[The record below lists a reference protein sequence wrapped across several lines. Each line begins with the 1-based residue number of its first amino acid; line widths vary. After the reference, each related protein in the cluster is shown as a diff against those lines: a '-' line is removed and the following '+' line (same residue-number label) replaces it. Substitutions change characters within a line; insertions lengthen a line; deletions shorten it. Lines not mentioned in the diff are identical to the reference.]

1 MTTPWPFS
9 MWGMDVIGPI
19 TPKSSNGH
27 RFILVAI
34 DYFTKWVEAESYA
47 RVTKE
52 VVTRFVKNTLVCRF
66 GLPESIISD
75 NARNLNNNM
84 MTELCQQFQI
94 THRHSAPYRP
104 KINGVVEVTN
114 KNIKTIMRKMSD
126 NYKTWHE
133 MLPLARNATERR
145 FEPQQGQLHTL

>member
-1 MTTPWPFS
+1 

-52 VVTRFVKNTLVCRF
+52 VVTRFVKNILVCRF

-75 NARNLNNNM
+75 NARNLNNDM
-84 MTELCQQFQI
+84 MTELCQQF
-94 THRHSAPYRP
+94 
-104 KINGVVEVTN
+104 
-114 KNIKTIMRKMSD
+114 
-126 NYKTWHE
+126 
-133 MLPLARNATERR
+133 
-145 FEPQQGQLHTL
+145 

>member
-1 MTTPWPFS
+1 MGLLYV
-9 MWGMDVIGPI
+9 GMDVIGPI
-19 TPKSSNGH
+19 TLKSSNGH

-52 VVTRFVKNTLVCRF
+52 VVTRFIKNILVCRF
-66 GLPESIISD
+66 SLPESIIPN
-75 NARNLNNNM
+75 NARNLNNDM

-104 KINGVVEVTN
+104 KMNGAE
-114 KNIKTIMRKMSD
+114 IGRASC
-126 NYKTWHE
+126 
-133 MLPLARNATERR
+133 RERVFR
-145 FEPQQGQLHTL
+145 AV